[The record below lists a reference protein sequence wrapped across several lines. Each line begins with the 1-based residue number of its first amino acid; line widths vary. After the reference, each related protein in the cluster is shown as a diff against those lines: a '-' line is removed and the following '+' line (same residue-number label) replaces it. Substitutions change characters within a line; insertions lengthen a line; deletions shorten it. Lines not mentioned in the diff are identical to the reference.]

1 MRVMRWAT
9 VLAVLMLASCSDGE
23 GDSEPAGTGGS
34 SASGG
39 ASGAGTGGTSPS
51 GGTGGAAGTASGGTA
66 GTAGTGVGGTGGSS
80 GGTGGSTAGA
90 AGAATGGT
98 GGSSAGAGGSSAGAG
113 GSSAGAAGAATGGTG
128 GGATGPTKT
137 ITGAQTGEQKF
148 PGESFGVYDCSGA
161 TFDFDIPEPN
171 YPLHIDSPSASLVEV
186 FGGKTLGMLDPE
198 QHRAKTPP
206 GGIYSEGNGAGVF
219 LQGGR
224 FHLYDWEFIPKTPGT
239 LEGNWDCIRIN
250 GSGTGGSVIENVYA
264 KAVRDDLIESDNVN
278 HATITLRN
286 ILSEETY
293 AGLSFTGE
301 QGNRTVYV
309 ENVLI
314 HFSDEFSDR
323 ALYPDDKR
331 HGPPLKVGDGT
342 SPQWVVDGLV
352 LAFERAVTQ
361 YNARTSAAFARMT
374 ATNSWLLFLDHTD
387 PGFPTP
393 PAGFTV
399 LEGAAARAKWLE
411 LRAAHLGGS

>member
-1 MRVMRWAT
+1 MKALCWVSVVAT
-9 VLAVLMLASCSDGE
+9 VLMLASCSDGD
-23 GDSEPAGTGGS
+23 GDSEPAGAGGS

-39 ASGAGTGGTSPS
+39 ASGAGTGGTVPS
-51 GGTGGAAGTASGGTA
+51 GGTGGAAASGGTA
-66 GTAGTGVGGTGGSS
+66 GTAGTGVGGTAGEP
-80 GGTGGSTAGA
+80 GGT
-90 AGAATGGT
+90 
-98 GGSSAGAGGSSAGAG
+98 G
-113 GSSAGAAGAATGGTG
+113 GSSAGAAGAATGGAGGSSAGAAGTG
-128 GGATGPTKT
+128 GGTTGPTKT
-137 ITGAQTGEQKF
+137 ITGAQPGEQTF
-148 PGESFGVYDCSGA
+148 QGQSFGVYDCSGA

-171 YPLHIDSPSASLVEV
+171 YPLRIDNPSASLVEV

-198 QHRAKTPP
+198 QHRAKTPA

-219 LQGGR
+219 LQSGR
-224 FHLYDWEFIPKTPGT
+224 FHLHDWQFIPKTPGT

-250 GSGTGGSVIENVYA
+250 GAGTGGSVIENIYA

-278 HATITLRN
+278 GGTITLRN

-301 QGNRTVYV
+301 QGNRTVHV

-342 SPQWVVDGLV
+342 SPLWVVDGLV

-361 YNARTSAAFARMT
+361 YNARTSAAFNRMT

-387 PGFPTP
+387 PGFPKP
-393 PAGFTV
+393 PVGFTV

-411 LRAAHLGGS
+411 LRAAHPGGS

>member
-1 MRVMRWAT
+1 MNVARWVT
-9 VLAVLMLASCSDGE
+9 VAALLMVASCSEGD

-66 GTAGTGVGGTGGSS
+66 GTAGTGVGGTAGSS
-80 GGTGGSTAGA
+80 GTGGASAGA
-90 AGAATGGT
+90 AGADTGGT
-98 GGSSAGAGGSSAGAG
+98 G

-128 GGATGPTKT
+128 GGTVGPTKT

-148 PGESFGVYDCSGA
+148 VGQSFGVYDCSGA

-171 YPLHIDSPSASLVEV
+171 YPLHIDSPSASPVEV
-186 FGGKTLGMLDPE
+186 FGGTTLGMLDPE

-206 GGIYSEGNGAGVF
+206 GGIYSEGNGTGVM
-219 LQGGR
+219 LQEGR
-224 FHLYDWEFIPKTPGT
+224 FHLHDWEFIPKTPGT

-250 GSGTGGSVIENVYA
+250 GSGTGGSVIENIYA

-278 HATITLRN
+278 DATITLRN

-314 HFSDEFSDR
+314 HFSDEFSDG

-342 SPQWVVDGLV
+342 SPLWVVDGLV

-361 YNARTSAAFARMT
+361 YNGRTSAAFARMT

-411 LRAAHLGGS
+411 LRAAYLGGS